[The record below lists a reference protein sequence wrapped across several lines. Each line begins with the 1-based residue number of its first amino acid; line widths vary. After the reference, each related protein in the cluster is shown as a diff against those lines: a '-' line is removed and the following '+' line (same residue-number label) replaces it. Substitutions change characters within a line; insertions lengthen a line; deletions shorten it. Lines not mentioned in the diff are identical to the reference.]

1 MESPSIALEC
11 FEALTLIGD
20 FFLPYIVNSS
30 AEEGWMRDQRKSR
43 SDLPRADGVVLAK
56 EQHHPGRSK
65 KEASRIFSWGRG
77 HPSSAEEG
85 SSLAPDVR

>member
-30 AEEGWMRDQRKSR
+30 AEDGWLRVCTPKACQECS
-43 SDLPRADGVVLAK
+43 P
-56 EQHHPGRSK
+56 E
-65 KEASRIFSWGRG
+65 
-77 HPSSAEEG
+77 
-85 SSLAPDVR
+85 